1 MDTSII
7 IHSDDVIQH
16 FGVKGMKWGVRR
28 MYNNHVENLR
38 YKYRKKGYSE
48 EVVENKLKKRLR
60 NEKIAAAVAGSAVVA
75 TAGYLLKN
83 KLQDDVFGRTLKK
96 GTVIDSVTGATKL
109 DTSRPIYAA
118 YKNGDKKKYR
128 ALLGDTRMN
137 QPSYI
142 KEAIGTKNGIN
153 VMKLKANNNVK
164 IASNKAAGDVFRDL
178 YKKDKDFKKYADQVH
193 ENANAWRWKPI
204 KDKYDTFNMGL
215 VGRNGPDASAKKNID
230 KFYNGL
236 KKKGYDGIL
245 DLNDKKYSGYG
256 AKNPVVLF
264 DYKNVGQS
272 SVKKLSEQTVNREYP
287 QVYNNLLLKAKATNY
302 IKNPR
307 NQINTLA
314 GVAAGAIANRKR
326 TRKRERDVEYN
337 KKYNIN
343 PVGLEGR

>member
-28 MYNNHVENLR
+28 MYNNHIENLR

-48 EVVENKLKKRLR
+48 DVVENKLKKRLR

-96 GTVIDSVTGATKL
+96 GTVLDSVTGATKL

-164 IASNKAAGDVFRDL
+164 IASNKAAG
-178 YKKDKDFKKYADQVH
+178 
-193 ENANAWRWKPI
+193 
-204 KDKYDTFNMGL
+204 
-215 VGRNGPDASAKKNID
+215 
-230 KFYNGL
+230 NGL

-272 SVKKLSEQTVNREYP
+272 SVKKLSEQTVNKEYP

-307 NQINTLA
+307 NQINALA

>member
-1 MDTSII
+1 
-7 IHSDDVIQH
+7 
-16 FGVKGMKWGVRR
+16 
-28 MYNNHVENLR
+28 
-38 YKYRKKGYSE
+38 
-48 EVVENKLKKRLR
+48 
-60 NEKIAAAVAGSAVVA
+60 VA

-83 KLQDDVFGRTLKK
+83 KLQDDIFGRTLKK
-96 GTVIDSVTGATKL
+96 GTVLDSVTGATKL

-215 VGRNGPDASAKKNID
+215 IGRNGPDASAKKNID

-245 DLNDKKYSGYG
+245 DLNDKKYSGYS

-272 SVKKLSEQTVNREYP
+272 SVKKLSEQTVNREYH

-307 NQINTLA
+307 NQINALA

-326 TRKRERDVEYN
+326 TLKRERDVEYN